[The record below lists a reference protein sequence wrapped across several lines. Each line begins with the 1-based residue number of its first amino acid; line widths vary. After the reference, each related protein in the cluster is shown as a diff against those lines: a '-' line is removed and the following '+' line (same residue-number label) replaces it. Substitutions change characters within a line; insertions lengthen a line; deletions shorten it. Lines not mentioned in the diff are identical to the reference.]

1 MIPIPTCK
9 IGASEVEELILL
21 INDYS
26 GYDFSDYSM
35 PSLHRRFQRYIDLN
49 KISDFK
55 QLLQDLMNDSA
66 MVNNLIEE
74 VTVNVTEM
82 FRDPSF
88 FAAIRTELVPQLNKL
103 PVIKIWHAGCS
114 TGEEVYSMAI
124 LLKEHNLLDKSIIY
138 ATDIN
143 QSVLDVAKSGKY
155 SIESFKENE
164 LNYRESEGTKK
175 LSDYYTV
182 LNGEVLI
189 NEDLKSKVIFSTHNL
204 VSDNAFNQ
212 FDLIICRNVLIYFN
226 KSLQD
231 NVLQMFYTSLTEN
244 GILAIGS
251 KETIMFSPIEN
262 FMQVINAKWKI
273 WKKKV

>member
-1 MIPIPTCK
+1 MTQVTTFK
-9 IGASEVEELILL
+9 IGASEVDELIML

-35 PSLHRRFQRYIDLN
+35 PSLQRRFQRYIDLN

-55 QLLQDLMNDSA
+55 QLLQDLTNDSA

-103 PVIKIWHAGCS
+103 PLIKIWHAGCS

-175 LSDYYTV
+175 LSDYYIV

-231 NVLQMFYTSLTEN
+231 NVLQMFYNSLSEN

>member
-1 MIPIPTCK
+1 MTESTTFK
-9 IGASEVEELILL
+9 VGASEVDELIML

-88 FAAIRTELVPQLNKL
+88 FAAIRSELIPQLNKL
-103 PVIKIWHAGCS
+103 PLIKIWHAGCS

-124 LLKEHNLLDKSIIY
+124 LLKEHNLFDKSIIY

-143 QSVLDVAKSGKY
+143 QTVLDVAKSGKY
-155 SIESFKENE
+155 NIESFKENE
-164 LNYRESEGTKK
+164 INYRESEGTKK
-175 LSDYYTV
+175 ISDYYSV
-182 LNGEVLI
+182 LNGEVLM
-189 NEDLKSKVIFSTHNL
+189 NDDLKSKIIFSTHNL
-204 VSDNAFNQ
+204 VSDSAFNQ
-212 FDLIICRNVLIYFN
+212 FDLIVCRNVLIYFN

-231 NVLQMFYTSLTEN
+231 NVLQMFYNSLSEN

-251 KETIMFSPIEN
+251 KETIMFSPIESR
-262 FMQVINAKWKI
+262 MQEVNAKWKI

>member
-1 MIPIPTCK
+1 MTQVTTFK
-9 IGASEVEELILL
+9 IGASEVDELIML

-49 KISDFK
+49 KISDFNK
-55 QLLQDLMNDSA
+55 LLQDLMNDSA

-88 FAAIRTELVPQLNKL
+88 FAAIRSDLLPQLNKL
-103 PVIKIWHAGCS
+103 PLIKIWHAGCS

-124 LLKEHNLLDKSIIY
+124 LLKEHNLFDKSIIY

-143 QSVLDVAKSGKY
+143 QTVLDVAKSGKY
-155 SIESFKENE
+155 NIESFKENE

-189 NEDLKSKVIFSTHNL
+189 NEDLKSKIIFSTHNL

-212 FDLIICRNVLIYFN
+212 FDLIVCRNVLIYFN

-231 NVLQMFYTSLTEN
+231 NVLQMFYNSLTEN

-251 KETIMFSPIEN
+251 KETLMFSPIESK
-262 FMQVINAKWKI
+262 MQVINVNWKI

>member
-1 MIPIPTCK
+1 MTQVTTFK
-9 IGASEVEELILL
+9 IGASEVDELIML

-35 PSLHRRFQRYIDLN
+35 PSLQRRFQRYIDLN

-55 QLLQDLMNDSA
+55 QLLQDLMNDSS
-66 MVNNLIEE
+66 MLNNLIEE

-103 PVIKIWHAGCS
+103 PLIKIWHAGCS

-189 NEDLKSKVIFSTHNL
+189 NDDLKSKIIFSTHNL

-212 FDLIICRNVLIYFN
+212 FDLIVCRNVLIYFN

-231 NVLQMFYTSLTEN
+231 NVLQMFYSSLTEN

-251 KETIMFSPIEN
+251 KETLMFSPIESK
-262 FMQVINAKWKI
+262 MQVVNAKWKI

>member
-1 MIPIPTCK
+1 MTQVTTFK
-9 IGASEVEELILL
+9 IGASEVDELIML

-35 PSLHRRFQRYIDLN
+35 PSLQRRFQRYIDLN

-55 QLLQDLMNDSA
+55 KLLQDLMNDSS
-66 MVNNLIEE
+66 MLNNLIEE

-103 PVIKIWHAGCS
+103 PLIKIWHAGCS

-189 NEDLKSKVIFSTHNL
+189 NEDLKSKIIFSTHNL

-212 FDLIICRNVLIYFN
+212 FDLIVCRNVLIYFN

-251 KETIMFSPIEN
+251 KETIMFSPIEK

>member
-1 MIPIPTCK
+1 MTQVSTFQ
-9 IGASEVEELILL
+9 IGLSEVDELILL

-35 PSLHRRFQRYIDLN
+35 PSLNRRFQRYIDLN
-49 KISDFK
+49 KISDFT
-55 QLLQDLMNDSA
+55 QLQQDLMNDSS
-66 MVNNLIEE
+66 MLNNLIEE

-88 FAAIRTELVPQLNKL
+88 FSSIRSELVPQLNKL
-103 PVIKIWHAGCS
+103 PLIKIWHAGCS

-143 QSVLDVAKSGKY
+143 QTVLDVAKSGKY

-164 LNYRESEGTKK
+164 INYRDSEGTNK

-182 LNGEVLI
+182 LNGEVLM
-189 NEDLKSKVIFSTHNL
+189 NDDLKSKIIFSTHNL

-212 FDLIICRNVLIYFN
+212 FDLIVCRNVLIYFN
-226 KSLQD
+226 KALQD
-231 NVLQMFYTSLTEN
+231 NVLQMFYNSLTEN

>member
-1 MIPIPTCK
+1 MTQVTTFK
-9 IGASEVEELILL
+9 IGASEVDELIML

-55 QLLQDLMNDSA
+55 QLLQDLMNDSSLI
-66 MVNNLIEE
+66 NNLIEE

-88 FAAIRTELVPQLNKL
+88 FAAIRTDIVPQLNKL

-143 QSVLDVAKSGKY
+143 QTVLDAAKSGKY

-189 NEDLKSKVIFSTHNL
+189 NEDLKSKIIFSTHNL

-231 NVLQMFYTSLTEN
+231 NVLQMFYNSLSEN

-251 KETIMFSPIEN
+251 KETIMFSPIESK
-262 FMQVINAKWKI
+262 MQVVNANWKI

>member
-1 MIPIPTCK
+1 MTQVTTFK
-9 IGASEVEELILL
+9 IGASEVDELIML

-35 PSLHRRFQRYIDLN
+35 PSLQRRFQRYIDLN

-55 QLLQDLMNDSA
+55 QLLQDLMNDSS
-66 MVNNLIEE
+66 MLNNLIEE

-103 PVIKIWHAGCS
+103 PLIKIWHAGCS

-143 QSVLDVAKSGKY
+143 QTVLDVAKSGKY

-164 LNYRESEGTKK
+164 INYRDSEGTNK

-189 NEDLKSKVIFSTHNL
+189 NEDLKSKIIFSTHNL

-212 FDLIICRNVLIYFN
+212 FDLVVCRNVLIYFN

-231 NVLQMFYTSLTEN
+231 NVLQMFFNSLNEN

-262 FMQVINAKWKI
+262 LMQVINAKWKI

>member
-1 MIPIPTCK
+1 MTQVTTFK
-9 IGASEVEELILL
+9 IGASEVDELIML

-35 PSLHRRFQRYIDLN
+35 PSLQRRFQRYIDLN

-55 QLLQDLMNDSA
+55 QLLQDLMNDSS
-66 MVNNLIEE
+66 MLNNLIEE

-103 PVIKIWHAGCS
+103 PLIKIWHAGCS

-189 NEDLKSKVIFSTHNL
+189 NDDLKSKIIFSTHNL

-212 FDLIICRNVLIYFN
+212 FDLIVCRNVLIYFN

-251 KETIMFSPIEN
+251 KETIMFSPIEK

>member
-1 MIPIPTCK
+1 MIPSPTCK
-9 IGASEVEELILL
+9 IGASEVDELILL

-49 KISDFK
+49 KIADFK

-74 VTVNVTEM
+74 VTVNVTET

-88 FAAIRTELVPQLNKL
+88 FAAIRSELVPQLNKL
-103 PVIKIWHAGCS
+103 PLIKIWHAGCS

-124 LLKEHNLLDKSIIY
+124 LLKEHNLFDKSIIY

-143 QSVLDVAKSGKY
+143 QTVLDIAKSGKY
-155 SIESFKENE
+155 NIESFKENE
-164 LNYRESEGTKK
+164 INYRESEGTKK

-182 LNGEVLI
+182 LNGEVLM
-189 NEDLKSKVIFSTHNL
+189 NDDLKTKIIFSTHNL
-204 VSDNAFNQ
+204 VSDSAFNQ
-212 FDLIICRNVLIYFN
+212 FDLIVCRNVLIYFN

-231 NVLQMFYTSLTEN
+231 NVLQLFYDSLAEN
-244 GILAIGS
+244 GILAFGS
-251 KETIMFSPIEN
+251 KETLMFSPIESK
-262 FMQVINAKWKI
+262 MQVVNANWKI

>member
-1 MIPIPTCK
+1 MTSIPTFK
-9 IGASEVEELILL
+9 IGAVEVDELIVL

-49 KISDFK
+49 KISDFN
-55 QLLQDLMNDSA
+55 QLLQDLMNDSS
-66 MVNNLIEE
+66 MINNLIEE
-74 VTVNVTEM
+74 VTVNVTEV
-82 FRDPSF
+82 FRDPLF
-88 FAAIRTELVPQLNKL
+88 FAAIRSDLIPQLNKL

-143 QSVLDVAKSGKY
+143 QSVLDTAKSGKY
-155 SIESFKENE
+155 SIESFKESE
-164 LNYRESEGTKK
+164 FNYRESEGTKK
-175 LSDYYTV
+175 LAEYYTV
-182 LNGEVLI
+182 LNGEILM
-189 NEDLKSKVIFSTHNL
+189 NEDLKSKIIFSTHNL

-212 FDLIICRNVLIYFN
+212 FDLIVCRNVLIYFN
-226 KSLQD
+226 KTLQD
-231 NVLQMFYTSLTEN
+231 NVLQMFYNSLTQN

-251 KETIMFSPIEN
+251 KETLMLSPIDSK
-262 FMQVINAKWKI
+262 MQVVNDRWKI
-273 WKKKV
+273 WKKKE

>member
-35 PSLHRRFQRYIDLN
+35 QSLHRRFQRYIDLN

-74 VTVNVTEM
+74 VTVNVTEI

-88 FAAIRTELVPQLNKL
+88 FAAIRTDLVPQLNKL
-103 PVIKIWHAGCS
+103 PLIKIWHAGCS

-124 LLKEHNLLDKSIIY
+124 LLKEHDLLDKSIIY

-143 QSVLDVAKSGKY
+143 QTVLDVAKSGKY
-155 SIESFKENE
+155 NLESFNENE
-164 LNYRESEGTKK
+164 INYRESEGTKK
-175 LSDYYTV
+175 ISDYYTV
-182 LNGEVLI
+182 LNGEALM
-189 NEDLKSKVIFSTHNL
+189 NDDLKTKIIFSTHNL
-204 VSDNAFNQ
+204 VSDSAFNQ
-212 FDLIICRNVLIYFN
+212 FDLIVCRNVLIYFN

-231 NVLQMFYTSLTEN
+231 NVLQMFYSSLTEN

-251 KETIMFSPIEN
+251 KETLMFSPIESK
-262 FMQVINAKWKI
+262 MQVVNANWKI

>member
-1 MIPIPTCK
+1 MTESK
-9 IGASEVEELILL
+9 TFKVGASEVDELIML

-88 FAAIRTELVPQLNKL
+88 FAAIRSELIPQLNKL
-103 PVIKIWHAGCS
+103 PLIKIWHAGCS

-124 LLKEHNLLDKSIIY
+124 LLKEHNLFDKSIIY

-143 QSVLDVAKSGKY
+143 QTVLDVAKSGKY
-155 SIESFKENE
+155 NIESFKENE
-164 LNYRESEGTKK
+164 INYRESEGTKK
-175 LSDYYTV
+175 ISDYYTV
-182 LNGEVLI
+182 LNGEVLM
-189 NEDLKSKVIFSTHNL
+189 NDDLKSKIIFSTHNL
-204 VSDNAFNQ
+204 VSDSAFNQ
-212 FDLIICRNVLIYFN
+212 FDLIVCRNVLIYFN

-231 NVLQMFYTSLTEN
+231 NVLQMFYNSLSEN

-251 KETIMFSPIEN
+251 KETIMFSPIESR
-262 FMQVINAKWKI
+262 MQEVNAKWKI

>member
-1 MIPIPTCK
+1 MTSIPTFK
-9 IGASEVEELILL
+9 IGAVEVDELIVL

-49 KISDFK
+49 KISDFN
-55 QLLQDLMNDSA
+55 QLLQDLMNDSS
-66 MVNNLIEE
+66 MINNLIEE
-74 VTVNVTEM
+74 VTVNVTEV
-82 FRDPSF
+82 FRDPLF
-88 FAAIRTELVPQLNKL
+88 FAAIRSDLIPELNKL

-143 QSVLDVAKSGKY
+143 QSVLDTAKSGKY
-155 SIESFKENE
+155 SIESFKESE
-164 LNYRESEGTKK
+164 FNYRESEGTKK
-175 LSDYYTV
+175 LAEYYTV
-182 LNGEVLI
+182 LNGEILM
-189 NEDLKSKVIFSTHNL
+189 NEDLKSKIIFSTHNL

-212 FDLIICRNVLIYFN
+212 FDLIVCRNVLIYFN
-226 KSLQD
+226 KTLQD
-231 NVLQMFYTSLTEN
+231 NVLQMFYNSLTQN

-251 KETIMFSPIEN
+251 KETLRLSPIDSK
-262 FMQVINAKWKI
+262 MQVVNDRWKI
-273 WKKKV
+273 WKKKE

>member
-1 MIPIPTCK
+1 MTSNSIIK
-9 IGASEVEELILL
+9 IGDNELDEIIIL

-26 GYDFSDYSM
+26 GYDFSDYSKQ
-35 PSLHRRFQRYIDLN
+35 SLQRRFQRYIDVN

-55 QLLQDLMNDSA
+55 QLLQDLINDSA

-74 VTVNVTEM
+74 LTVNVTEI

-88 FAAIRTELVPQLNKL
+88 FAAIRSELVPQLNKL
-103 PVIKIWHAGCS
+103 PLIKIWHAGCS

-124 LLKEHNLLDKSIIY
+124 LLKEHNLFDKSIIY

-143 QSVLDVAKSGKY
+143 QTVLDVAKSGKY
-155 SIESFKENE
+155 NIESFKENE
-164 LNYRESEGTKK
+164 INYRESEGTKK
-175 LSDYYTV
+175 ISDYYTV
-182 LNGEVLI
+182 LNGEVVM
-189 NEDLKSKVIFSTHNL
+189 NDDLKSKIIFSTHNL
-204 VSDNAFNQ
+204 VSDSAFNQ
-212 FDLIICRNVLIYFN
+212 FDLIVCRNVLIYFN

-231 NVLQMFYTSLTEN
+231 NVLQMFYSSLTEN

-251 KETIMFSPIEN
+251 KETLMFSPIESK
-262 FMQVINAKWKI
+262 MQVVNANWKI

>member
-1 MIPIPTCK
+1 MIPNSAFK
-9 IGASEVEELILL
+9 IGANEVEELILL

-35 PSLHRRFQRYIDLN
+35 PSLHRRFQRYVDLN

-55 QLLQDLMNDSA
+55 QLLQDLINESA

-74 VTVNVTEM
+74 VTVNVTEI

-88 FAAIRTELVPQLNKL
+88 FAAIRSELVPQLNKL
-103 PVIKIWHAGCS
+103 PLIKIWHAGCS

-124 LLKEHNLLDKSIIY
+124 LLKEHDLLNKSIIY

-143 QSVLDVAKSGKY
+143 QTVLDVAKSGKY
-155 SIESFKENE
+155 NIETFKENE
-164 LNYRESEGTKK
+164 INYRESEGTKK

-182 LNGEVLI
+182 LNGEVLM
-189 NEDLKSKVIFSTHNL
+189 NDDLKTKIIFSTHNL
-204 VSDNAFNQ
+204 VSDSAFNQ
-212 FDLIICRNVLIYFN
+212 FDLIVCRNVLIYFN

-231 NVLQMFYTSLTEN
+231 NVLKMFYSSLTEN

-251 KETIMFSPIEN
+251 KETLLFSPIESK
-262 FMQVINAKWKI
+262 MQVVNDKWKI

>member
-1 MIPIPTCK
+1 MTQVTTFK
-9 IGASEVEELILL
+9 IGASEVDELIML

-35 PSLHRRFQRYIDLN
+35 PSLQRRFQRYIDLN

-55 QLLQDLMNDSA
+55 QLLQDLMNDSS
-66 MVNNLIEE
+66 MLNNLIEE

-103 PVIKIWHAGCS
+103 PLIKIWHAGCS

-231 NVLQMFYTSLTEN
+231 NVLQMFYNSLTEN

-251 KETIMFSPIEN
+251 KETLLFSPIDSK
-262 FMQVINAKWKI
+262 MQVVNAKWKI
-273 WKKKV
+273 WKKKE

>member
-1 MIPIPTCK
+1 MTQVTTFK

-74 VTVNVTEM
+74 LTVNVTEI

-88 FAAIRTELVPQLNKL
+88 FAAIRTDIVPPLNKL
-103 PVIKIWHAGCS
+103 PLIKIWHAGCS

-124 LLKEHNLLDKSIIY
+124 LLKEHDLLDKSIIY

-143 QSVLDVAKSGKY
+143 QTVLDVAKSGKY
-155 SIESFKENE
+155 NIELFKENE
-164 LNYRESEGTKK
+164 INYRESEGTKK

-182 LNGEVLI
+182 LNGAVLM
-189 NEDLKSKVIFSTHNL
+189 NDDLKTKIIFSTHNL
-204 VSDNAFNQ
+204 VSDSVFNQ
-212 FDLIICRNVLIYFN
+212 FDLIVCRNVLIYFN

-231 NVLQMFYTSLTEN
+231 NVLQMFYSSLTEN

-251 KETIMFSPIEN
+251 KETLMFSPIESK
-262 FMQVINAKWKI
+262 MQVVNANWKI
-273 WKKKV
+273 WKKKA

>member
-1 MIPIPTCK
+1 MTQVTTFK
-9 IGASEVEELILL
+9 IGASEVDELIML

-35 PSLHRRFQRYIDLN
+35 PSLQRRFQRYIDLN

-55 QLLQDLMNDSA
+55 QLLQDLMNDSS
-66 MVNNLIEE
+66 MLNNLIEE

-103 PVIKIWHAGCS
+103 PLIKIWHAGCS

-189 NEDLKSKVIFSTHNL
+189 NDDLKSKIIFSTHNL

-231 NVLQMFYTSLTEN
+231 NVLQMFYSSLTEN

-251 KETIMFSPIEN
+251 KETLMFSPIESK
-262 FMQVINAKWKI
+262 MQVINAKWKI

>member
-1 MIPIPTCK
+1 MTLLTTFK
-9 IGASEVEELILL
+9 IGANEVDELIML

-35 PSLHRRFQRYIDLN
+35 PSLQRRFQRYIDLN

-55 QLLQDLMNDSA
+55 QLLQDLMNDSS
-66 MVNNLIEE
+66 MINNLIEE

-88 FAAIRTELVPQLNKL
+88 FAAIRTDLVPQLNKL

-143 QSVLDVAKSGKY
+143 QSVLDAAKSAKY

-164 LNYRESEGTKK
+164 INYRESEGTKK
-175 LSDYYTV
+175 LTDYYTV
-182 LNGEVLI
+182 FNGEILI

-226 KSLQD
+226 KYLQD
-231 NVLQMFYTSLTEN
+231 NVLQMFYNSLTEN
-244 GILAIGS
+244 GFLAIGS
-251 KETIMFSPIEN
+251 KETLMFSPIESK
-262 FMQVINAKWKI
+262 MQDINAKWKI

>member
-1 MIPIPTCK
+1 MIPSPTCK

-49 KISDFK
+49 KIADFK

-66 MVNNLIEE
+66 MLNNLIEE
-74 VTVNVTEM
+74 VTVNVTET

-88 FAAIRTELVPQLNKL
+88 FAAIRSELVPQLNKL
-103 PVIKIWHAGCS
+103 PLIKIWHAGCS

-124 LLKEHNLLDKSIIY
+124 LLKEHNLFDKSIIY

-143 QSVLDVAKSGKY
+143 QTVLDIAKSGKY
-155 SIESFKENE
+155 NIESFKENE
-164 LNYRESEGTKK
+164 INYIESTGNKK

-182 LNGEVLI
+182 LNGEVLM
-189 NEDLKSKVIFSTHNL
+189 NDDLKSKIIFSPHNL
-204 VSDNAFNQ
+204 VSDKVFNH

-231 NVLQMFYTSLTEN
+231 NVLQLFYDSLTEN
-244 GILAIGS
+244 GILGIGS
-251 KETIMFSPIEN
+251 KETLMFSPIESK
-262 FMQVINAKWKI
+262 MQVINANWKI

>member
-1 MIPIPTCK
+1 MIPSSAFK
-9 IGASEVEELILL
+9 IGANEVEELILL

-35 PSLHRRFQRYIDLN
+35 PSLHRRFQRYVDLN
-49 KISDFK
+49 KISDYK

-66 MVNNLIEE
+66 MINNLIEE
-74 VTVNVTEM
+74 ITVNVTEI

-88 FAAIRTELVPQLNKL
+88 FAAIRSELVPQLNKL
-103 PVIKIWHAGCS
+103 PLIKIWHAGCS

-124 LLKEHNLLDKSIIY
+124 LLKEHDLLNKSIIY

-143 QSVLDVAKSGKY
+143 QTVLDVAKSGKY
-155 SIESFKENE
+155 NIETFKENE
-164 LNYRESEGTKK
+164 INYRESEGTKK

-182 LNGEVLI
+182 LNGDVLM
-189 NEDLKSKVIFSTHNL
+189 NDDLKTKIIFSTHNL
-204 VSDNAFNQ
+204 VSDSAFNQ
-212 FDLIICRNVLIYFN
+212 FDLIVCRNVLIYFN

-231 NVLQMFYTSLTEN
+231 NVLKMFYSSLTEN

-251 KETIMFSPIEN
+251 KETLMFSPIQSK
-262 FMQVINAKWKI
+262 MQVVNDKWKI

>member
-9 IGASEVEELILL
+9 IGASEVDELIML

-74 VTVNVTEM
+74 VTVNVTEI

-88 FAAIRTELVPQLNKL
+88 FAAIRTDLVPQLNKL
-103 PVIKIWHAGCS
+103 PLIKIWHAGCS

-124 LLKEHNLLDKSIIY
+124 LLKEHDLLDKSIIY

-143 QSVLDVAKSGKY
+143 QTVLDVAKSGKY
-155 SIESFKENE
+155 NLESFNENE
-164 LNYRESEGTKK
+164 INYRESEGTKK
-175 LSDYYTV
+175 ISDYYTV
-182 LNGEVLI
+182 LNGEALM
-189 NEDLKSKVIFSTHNL
+189 NDDLKTKIIFSTHNL
-204 VSDNAFNQ
+204 VSDSAFNQ
-212 FDLIICRNVLIYFN
+212 FDLIVCRNVLIYFN

-231 NVLQMFYTSLTEN
+231 NVLQMFYSSLTEN

-251 KETIMFSPIEN
+251 KETLMFSPIESK
-262 FMQVINAKWKI
+262 MQVVNANWKI

>member
-1 MIPIPTCK
+1 MTSSPTFK
-9 IGASEVEELILL
+9 IGAIELDELVIL

-66 MVNNLIEE
+66 MINNLIEE
-74 VTVNVTEM
+74 ITVNVTEI
-82 FRDPSF
+82 FRDPLF
-88 FAAIRTELVPQLNKL
+88 FAAIRTDLIPQLNKL

-124 LLKEHNLLDKSIIY
+124 ILKEHNLLDKSIIY

-143 QSVLDVAKSGKY
+143 QTVLDTAKAATY
-155 SIESFKENE
+155 SIESFKESE
-164 LNYRESEGTKK
+164 FNYRESEGTKK
-175 LSDYYTV
+175 LADYYTV
-182 LNGEVLI
+182 LNGEILM
-189 NEDLKSKVIFSTHNL
+189 NEDLKSKIIFSTHNL

-212 FDLIICRNVLIYFN
+212 FDLIVCRNVLIYFN
-226 KSLQD
+226 KTLQD
-231 NVLQMFYTSLTEN
+231 NVLQMFYNSLTQN

-251 KETIMFSPIEN
+251 KETLMLSPIDSK
-262 FMQVINAKWKI
+262 MQVVNDRWKI
-273 WKKKV
+273 WKKRE

>member
-1 MIPIPTCK
+1 MTQVTTFK
-9 IGASEVEELILL
+9 IGASEVDELIML

-35 PSLHRRFQRYIDLN
+35 PSLQRRFQRYIDLN

-55 QLLQDLMNDSA
+55 QLLQDLMNDSS
-66 MVNNLIEE
+66 MLNNLIEE

-103 PVIKIWHAGCS
+103 PLIKIWHAGCS

-164 LNYRESEGTKK
+164 LYYRESEGTKK

-231 NVLQMFYTSLTEN
+231 NVLQMFYNSLSEN